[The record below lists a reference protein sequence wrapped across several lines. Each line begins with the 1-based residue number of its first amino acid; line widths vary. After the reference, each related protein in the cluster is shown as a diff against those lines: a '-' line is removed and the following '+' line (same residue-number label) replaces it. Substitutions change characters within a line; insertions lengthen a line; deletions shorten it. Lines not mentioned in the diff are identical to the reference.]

1 MWGVEGKIDAGRE
14 ELRGDAGGYEGAKTV
29 DDMGDA
35 IGHAEKGLVA
45 QRVRESVD
53 EPSVGGGR
61 SGVAERGEG
70 FAGVGFEEEALVILE
85 VDDEAGGGGGGA
97 LVGES
102 ELADA
107 LARGPSVDEV
117 GGAAVG
123 EEAGAG
129 EEFGVGGGDE
139 ERSRE
144 VGDGLFVPRDG
155 DDADV
160 AGGAEG
166 VGETS
171 DVVQAIGCK
180 IAVVNEE
187 DVHAKKGIGGEE
199 KRASVRS
206 ENSG

>member
-1 MWGVEGKIDAGRE
+1 
-14 ELRGDAGGYEGAKTV
+14 
-29 DDMGDA
+29 MGDA
-35 IGHAEKGLVA
+35 IGNAEKGLVA

-53 EPSVGGGR
+53 QPRIGGGG
-61 SGVAERGEG
+61 SGVAEGGEG

-85 VDDEAGGGGGGA
+85 VDDEAGRGGGGA
-97 LVGES
+97 LVGEG

-139 ERSRE
+139 KRGRE
-144 VGDGLFVPRDG
+144 MGDGLFVLRDG

-171 DVVQAIGCK
+171 DVVQAIGGK

-199 KRASVRS
+199 KRASVRTG
-206 ENSG
+206 NSG

>member
-14 ELRGDAGGYEGAKTV
+14 ELGGDTGGDEGAQTV

-35 IGHAEKGLVA
+35 IGYAEKGLVA
-45 QRVRESVD
+45 QGVRESVD

-61 SGVAERGEG
+61 SGVAEGGEG

-144 VGDGLFVPRDG
+144 VGDGLFVLRDG